1 MAKPRPLKRPPI
13 VEALVDLQASVPGD
27 HEMFKSLAA
36 ELNAAPA
43 SEDRRGEIFSRL
55 ADALEQ
61 AEASDGTN
69 VSYSAFIKTW
79 DFMMSLP
86 TELPLPAVVVESED
100 EIGLDW
106 DEDHQRVVS
115 LTIDN
120 SDQIGFSALFG
131 REPYYGRVDCID
143 GLPETLRYVLARL
156 YPSARLD

>member
-1 MAKPRPLKRPPI
+1 MTYAPALSWPTYLPEDRSLGTDAK
-13 VEALVDLQASVPGD
+13 DLQ
-27 HEMFKSLAA
+27 ESLYEA
-36 ELNAAPA
+36 AAPA
-43 SEDRRGEIFSRL
+43 SEDRGEEILSRL
-55 ADALEQ
+55 FEAFAQ
-61 AEASDGTN
+61 AAGSDGTT
-69 VSYSAFIKTW
+69 VSCSAFIKTW

-131 REPYYGRVDCID
+131 REPHYGRVDCID

>member
-13 VEALVDLQASVPGD
+13 VEALVDLQASVPSD
-27 HEMFKSLAA
+27 HEMFKALAA
-36 ELNAAPA
+36 ELNAAP
-43 SEDRRGEIFSRL
+43 SSDDRGEEILSRL
-55 ADALEQ
+55 LEALAQ
-61 AEASDGTN
+61 AAGSDGTS
-69 VSYSAFIKTW
+69 VSCSAFIKTL

-115 LTIDN
+115 LTIDD

-131 REPYYGRVDCID
+131 REPHYGRVDCVD
-143 GLPETLRYVLARL
+143 GLPGTLRYVLARL
-156 YPSARLD
+156 YPSTRLD

>member
-1 MAKPRPLKRPPI
+1 MTYAPALSWPTYLPEDRSLGTVAEDLRESLY
-13 VEALVDLQASVPGD
+13 EA
-27 HEMFKSLAA
+27 
-36 ELNAAPA
+36 AAPA
-43 SEDRRGEIFSRL
+43 SDGRGGEIFSRL
-55 ADALEQ
+55 ADALKQ
-61 AEASDGTN
+61 AEVSDGTT

-79 DFMMSLP
+79 DFMLSLP

-115 LTIDN
+115 LTIDD
-120 SDQIGFSALFG
+120 SEQIGFSALFG
-131 REPYYGRVDCID
+131 REPHYGRVDCLD